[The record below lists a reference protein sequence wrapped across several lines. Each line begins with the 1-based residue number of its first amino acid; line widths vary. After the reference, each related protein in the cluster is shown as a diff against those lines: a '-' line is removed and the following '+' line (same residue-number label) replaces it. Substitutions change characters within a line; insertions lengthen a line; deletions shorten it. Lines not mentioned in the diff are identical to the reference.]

1 MLASPTETWK
11 SAVVIFV
18 KLILQ
23 KTYAGNEW
31 RRYCVFI
38 FFFFLPSFLPHTS
51 VVAARLAHFRVPLAF
66 RQYIRYCHFLLLI
79 CFHRKLTLT
88 FHCPALHHRRP
99 TRSVTWL
106 VSFRHET
113 YQEIVYGNLDRT
125 GQANHKTLKMNKK
138 KTKNG
143 GHLCCFVCS
152 TIPNDTFSCP
162 HISHP
167 IWSWCYASC
176 YLRY

>member
-1 MLASPTETWK
+1 M
-11 SAVVIFV
+11 
-18 KLILQ
+18 
-23 KTYAGNEW
+23 
-31 RRYCVFI
+31 
-38 FFFFLPSFLPHTS
+38 
-51 VVAARLAHFRVPLAF
+51 AARLAHFRVPLAF

-106 VSFRHET
+106 VSVCHET

-138 KTKNG
+138 NQKRGTFMLFCLQYHPQRYIQLPAHLPSHLVLVLRVVLSSLLKNVFKMFIIIVII
-143 GHLCCFVCS
+143 LFVFCFV
-152 TIPNDTFSCP
+152 
-162 HISHP
+162 H
-167 IWSWCYASC
+167 
-176 YLRY
+176 